1 MKTIKTHLQL
11 FTILFLCSLV
21 VAGTVIAA
29 TYSDKSPQK
38 TEMQIIDDK
47 EVEIN
52 VNTPDI
58 EKTIE
63 KAWTEER
70 TLSFTPQLRISE
82 LENMKAGIDGQ
93 IASYNKLVDEMTE
106 AKSALNL
113 TIEIP
118 NKLIFK

>member
-1 MKTIKTHLQL
+1 MKTKDYLQL

-38 TEMQIIDDK
+38 TEIQIIGDK
-47 EVEIN
+47 EVEVN

-63 KAWTEER
+63 KAWMEER
-70 TLSFTPQLRISE
+70 TSSFTPQLRISE

-93 IASYNKLVDEMTE
+93 IISYNNLQAELAE
-106 AKSALNL
+106 AVATLNL
-113 TIEIP
+113 TINIP